1 VAPEDGASEDL
12 APNGNSRRIV
22 DWRMRTILYGCNIG
36 PAPFGGNPTFV
47 DALPRMYAAHRNI
60 SHSKPK
66 AAALTVIPVGVLR

>member
-1 VAPEDGASEDL
+1 MFYDG
-12 APNGNSRRIV
+12 
-22 DWRMRTILYGCNIG
+22 NIG

-47 DALPRMYAAHRNI
+47 DALPMMYAAHRNI